1 MFSFSDKDH
10 VYMCVHTLV
19 LDGIPRTQGQ
29 RNSKLRFQ
37 VSSNFIVDFVD
48 KKTVQKMT
56 EQMIKQMTEQKAE
69 LTEMVQRVSID
80 AHIKK
85 SGYLSS
91 TSCKEYHDNLV
102 ETKLSTFDL
111 NLFF

>member
-56 EQMIKQMTEQKAE
+56 EQMIEQMTEQKAE

-91 TSCKEYHDNLV
+91 TSCKNIMTIWLRQSCPHL
-102 ETKLSTFDL
+102 T
-111 NLFF
+111 